1 MKPQIHSLINKYF
14 YLLGLTL
21 FLGCSGN
28 DKKEKTPVKPP
39 LETIIE
45 PKIYLEH
52 SGSMYFYD
60 GANVK
65 GQFKNTLVEIMQ
77 EFEEI
82 KPKTS
87 LVYIVNDSV
96 YSYPQKFKD
105 LITSKNIF
113 SNKIGNPAYTDFQII
128 FDTMLKDLK
137 EDQISIL
144 FSDLI
149 YSGKNSNGKIPSRI
163 MDEAEQLCRGAF
175 TTYSKNT
182 SVLILQLYADYNG
195 VYYPYNSPNKG
206 KPYTGSRPYYICLLA
221 ENKTMGKFL
230 NDSTYAKIRNFEQLP
245 NFKNKILFT
254 NSSLLS
260 NPYFTILQNDSD
272 GKGQFDKGDRDLNK
286 SGIHAIEN
294 VEPPHRKTDK
304 LTVCVAVKFTEG
316 AMSESEIININ
327 NYEIDGFK
335 DGFKL
340 ISVKP
345 NYRKGDGTTH
355 KLILEASK
363 VAGGERDVLIKFKK
377 TFPPEWVKS
386 THSDDD
392 TNIDPNNSTFSDR
405 TFGFSNMMNGFNSAF
420 STTNNSNSN
429 YYFTL
434 KLNLKD

>member
-1 MKPQIHSLINKYF
+1 MKLQIDTPIIKYF
-14 YLLGLTL
+14 YLLGLSFL
-21 FLGCSGN
+21 FACGG
-28 DKKEKTPVKPP
+28 KKEQTSVKKAP

-65 GQFKNTLVEIMQ
+65 GQFKNTLVELMQ
-77 EFEEI
+77 GFEEI

-96 YSYPQKFKD
+96 YNYPQSFKD

-113 SNKIGNPAYTDFQII
+113 ANKIGNPAYTDFQII

-163 MDEAEQLCRGAF
+163 MDEAEQLCRGVF
-175 TTYSKNT
+175 TNYSTNT
-182 SVLILQLYADYNG
+182 SVLILQLHADYNG

-206 KPYTGSRPYYICLLA
+206 KPYNGNRPYYVCLLA
-221 ENKTMGKFL
+221 KNKTMEKFL
-230 NDSTYAKIRNFEQLP
+230 NDTPYAKIRNFEQLP

-254 NSSLLS
+254 NGTLLS
-260 NPYFTILQNDSD
+260 NPYYTILENDSD
-272 GKGQFDKGDRDLNK
+272 GKGQFNKGDRDLNK
-286 SGIHAIEN
+286 SGIHAIED
-294 VEPPHRKTDK
+294 VESPHRKTDK
-304 LTVCVAVKFTEG
+304 LRICVAIKFPKG
-316 AMSESEIININ
+316 AISESEITNIN
-327 NYEIDGFK
+327 NYQIDGFK
-335 DGFKL
+335 DDFKL
-340 ISVKP
+340 IEIKP
-345 NYRKGDGTTH
+345 VNRKNDGTTH

-363 VAGGERDVLIKFKK
+363 VAGGEREVLIKFKK
-377 TFPPEWVKS
+377 TFPPEWVS
-386 THSDDD
+386 NTHTDDD
-392 TNIDPNNSTFSDR
+392 TNINPNEITFSDR
-405 TFGFSNMMNGFNSAF
+405 TFGFSNMMNGFNSAYG
-420 STTNNSNSN
+420 TTNSNSN